1 MMKCWRQSMHELAI
15 CQSLISQVEDIAK
28 KHQSKKV
35 ISILVQIGPLSGA
48 EAPLIKSAYPIAAAG
63 TVAEQAILEI
73 ETMPIRVRCNS
84 CQEETIAKVNRLIC
98 GKCGD
103 FHTEL
108 LSGDEMLLA
117 SLELDSTIH

>member
-1 MMKCWRQSMHELAI
+1 MHELAI
-15 CQSLISQVEDIAK
+15 CQSLISQVEDIARE
-28 KHQSKKV
+28 HQANKV

-63 TVAEQAILEI
+63 TLAEQAILEI

-84 CQEETIAKVNRLIC
+84 CHEETIATANRLIC

-108 LSGDEMLLA
+108 ISGDEMLLA
-117 SLELDSTIH
+117 SLELENTIH

>member
-1 MMKCWRQSMHELAI
+1 MHELAI
-15 CQSLISQVEDIAK
+15 CQSLISQVEDIASE
-28 KHQSKKV
+28 HQAKKV

-73 ETMPIRVRCNS
+73 ETMPIRVQCNN
-84 CQEETIAKVNRLIC
+84 CHEETIAKVNRLIC

-103 FHTEL
+103 FHTKL
-108 LSGDEMLLA
+108 ISGDEMLLA
-117 SLELDSTIH
+117 SLELDNTIH

>member
-1 MMKCWRQSMHELAI
+1 MHELAI
-15 CQSLISQVEDIAK
+15 CQSLISQVEDIARE
-28 KHQSKKV
+28 HQANKV

-73 ETMPIRVRCNS
+73 ETMPIRIHCNS
-84 CQEETIAKVNRLIC
+84 CHEETIATANRLIC

-103 FHTEL
+103 FHTQL
-108 LSGDEMLLA
+108 ISGDEMLLA
-117 SLELDSTIH
+117 SLELDNTIH

>member
-1 MMKCWRQSMHELAI
+1 MHELAI
-15 CQSLISQVEDIAK
+15 CQSLISQVEDIARE
-28 KHQSKKV
+28 HQANKV

-73 ETMPIRVRCNS
+73 ETMPIRVHCNS
-84 CQEETIAKVNRLIC
+84 CHEETIAKVNRLIC

-103 FHTEL
+103 FHTKL
-108 LSGDEMLLA
+108 ISGDEMLLA
-117 SLELDSTIH
+117 SLELDNTIH

>member
-1 MMKCWRQSMHELAI
+1 MHELAI
-15 CQSLISQVEDIAK
+15 CQSLISQVEDIARE
-28 KHQSKKV
+28 HQANKV

-84 CQEETIAKVNRLIC
+84 CHEETIVTANRLIC

-103 FHTEL
+103 FHTQL
-108 LSGDEMLLA
+108 ISGDEMLLA
-117 SLELDSTIH
+117 SLELDNTIH